1 MAQVTARYWLS
12 VDGSI
17 PRDAASRLVGQL
29 SWRGIGGFPKAD
41 RAEQGETA
49 RR

>member
-1 MAQVTARYWLS
+1 VTARYWLS

-29 SWRGIGGFPKAD
+29 SWRGIGGFPKAG